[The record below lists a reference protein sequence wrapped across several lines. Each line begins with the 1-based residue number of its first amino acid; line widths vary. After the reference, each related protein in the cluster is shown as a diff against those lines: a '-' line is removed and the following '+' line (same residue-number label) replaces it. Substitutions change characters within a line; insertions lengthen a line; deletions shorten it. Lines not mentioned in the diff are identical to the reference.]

1 MTLSDRKWVEW
12 KVRKLKKQIGKQDY
26 FSRLQ
31 SFDMY
36 RAGLF
41 GGIKYGREQ
50 PDELYQAKKLQHKKP
65 IVPIETFEDLTH

>member
-12 KVRKLKKQIGKQDY
+12 KVRKLKKGTNINDS

-31 SFDMY
+31 WLDIY

-50 PDELYQAKKLQHKKP
+50 SVDLYQAKKLQHKKP
-65 IVPIETFEDLTH
+65 FVPIKTL